1 MVEGINPNQGM
12 GLQGQAMSA
21 SAAMIVSGLEKELRG
36 NSKVNTDLHQQKI
49 DLKELN
55 QYVQKL
61 TDASAIDRVKKYEE
75 KKEGGQKKEEE
86 RKKRTITIGTK
97 EISKPFDW
105 TSLTP
110 TNGIWDFLR
119 RLESMILKELLKF
132 VLQPNLDELLAI
144 AREFNLASWNLEKIN
159 ISPNGE
165 ILLSSELSEK
175 EKLVIL
181 LIDEYKVLEI
191 GRLLEESW
199 VKLAVINLRLFRVKL
214 SLKELG
220 MKPEILEEINLAA
233 RRIAFL
239 KLVALLK
246 ETHLKRV
253 FSGSKQEFDQA
264 SGVIKFLTNK
274 VLKIKVDIP
283 AGSLNWIKERLETL
297 AKESAKYKLELLRS
311 LQTLS
316 YEAEREKN
324 IKWLETTVAR
334 LS

>member
-1 MVEGINPNQGM
+1 MVQGVNNNM
-12 GLQGQAMSA
+12 SPGLQGEAMGA
-21 SAAMIVSGLEKELRG
+21 SAAMIVSGLEKELKGTSRI
-36 NSKVNTDLHQQKI
+36 NTDLHQQKI

-61 TDASAIDRVKKYEE
+61 TDASAIDRVKKNEGE
-75 KKEGGQKKEEE
+75 KERGQKKEEE
-86 RKKRTITIGTK
+86 QRKRTITLGAK
-97 EISKPFDW
+97 EITKPFDW
-105 TSLTP
+105 TTISP
-110 TNGIWDFLR
+110 ANGIWEFLR

-132 VLQPNLDELLAI
+132 VLQPNFEELLVI

-159 ISPNGE
+159 ISPSGE
-165 ILLSSELSEK
+165 ILLSSQLSEK

-199 VKLAVINLRLFRVKL
+199 VKLAVINLRLFRVKT

-233 RRIAFL
+233 HRIAFL

-253 FSGSKQEFDQA
+253 FSGSQKEFDQA
-264 SGVIKFLTNK
+264 SGVIRFLTQK

-283 AGSLNWIKERLETL
+283 AGSLNWIKERLGTL
-297 AKESAKYKLELLRS
+297 AKESARYKLELLRS

-316 YEAEREKN
+316 YEADREKN